1 MHFTRT
7 ALKKGSLIFV
17 AVVAVVIGGQGLAA
31 DEVLRSSHKVK
42 DLVRQVIDVYGGRY
56 VLNNIHSLSARG
68 ILDSPMYE
76 RPAEYSL
83 DLREDRK
90 LRVEIRVG
98 NSLELRILNGSRGY
112 YGAGDSPLVAVSG
125 PRFLS
130 MVYQFKEL
138 TMPHQLMA
146 SSFTITDGGRKE
158 VNDTPVRLLLLTD
171 SEGPPMRL
179 YVDLKTRR
187 IIKDSGIFT
196 MGSEETVLSSE
207 FHDFRKV
214 HGRLLPFRVVNYGG
228 GQRIGEV
235 RINEYRVNP
244 QLPDSLFS
252 P

>member
-1 MHFTRT
+1 
-7 ALKKGSLIFV
+7 
-17 AVVAVVIGGQGLAA
+17 
-31 DEVLRSSHKVK
+31 
-42 DLVRQVIDVYGGRY
+42 
-56 VLNNIHSLSARG
+56 
-68 ILDSPMYE
+68 
-76 RPAEYSL
+76 
-83 DLREDRK
+83 
-90 LRVEIRVG
+90 
-98 NSLELRILNGSRGY
+98 
-112 YGAGDSPLVAVSG
+112 
-125 PRFLS
+125 
-130 MVYQFKEL
+130 
-138 TMPHQLMA
+138 MA